1 MEETAEGTHTEKK
14 NAHGLPQTP
23 LSIHGVMTARRRNLG
38 SLKGEAGGAD
48 TSMIRLTA

>member
-1 MEETAEGTHTEKK
+1 MEEAADGTHTGE
-14 NAHGLPQTP
+14 NYAHGLPQTP
-23 LSIHGVMTARRRNLG
+23 LSIHGVMTAQRRSLG